1 MIQHISIKNF
11 KSIKN
16 AETRIPEHVSA
27 IVGLN
32 GVGKTNL
39 IQAIN
44 FVRNMAV
51 GEDTLRAMQRVALTP
66 KEIVN
71 FNEASADI
79 YFGLILSDIA
89 ENKYLYEVVFEIEN
103 TNIQSLV
110 VKSEA
115 LHKYAEG
122 EQKQLVYKR
131 DNLQLTGQHNGIIPL
146 AVERN
151 KLAIASYQEADVLAV
166 KAIFSNL
173 VIPDQDAIEF
183 RASIVKSGDKGLAG
197 LIVRLRQSDPGA
209 YEQFR
214 KIIKKLLP
222 TFSTIVELTT
232 PTPQNPNTPPE
243 TVKPYMVLLEE
254 ADLKGQLSVKL
265 LSSGDIRTLYI
276 VASVLSLP
284 HGATFIIEETEN
296 GLHPNRLT
304 KLLDHLKTISLKRDI
319 QIIYST
325 HSPIVINKLEAE
337 NVIFVEKDTPHGTRF
352 HILSDTEHVTNIK
365 RLLEDGFPLAEYMYS
380 RMTPSN

>member
-151 KLAIASYQEADVLAV
+151 KLAIASYQEADVL
-166 KAIFSNL
+166 
-173 VIPDQDAIEF
+173 
-183 RASIVKSGDKGLAG
+183 
-197 LIVRLRQSDPGA
+197 
-209 YEQFR
+209 
-214 KIIKKLLP
+214 
-222 TFSTIVELTT
+222 
-232 PTPQNPNTPPE
+232 
-243 TVKPYMVLLEE
+243 
-254 ADLKGQLSVKL
+254 
-265 LSSGDIRTLYI
+265 
-276 VASVLSLP
+276 
-284 HGATFIIEETEN
+284 
-296 GLHPNRLT
+296 
-304 KLLDHLKTISLKRDI
+304 
-319 QIIYST
+319 
-325 HSPIVINKLEAE
+325 
-337 NVIFVEKDTPHGTRF
+337 
-352 HILSDTEHVTNIK
+352 
-365 RLLEDGFPLAEYMYS
+365 
-380 RMTPSN
+380 